1 MTSSQL
7 RPNPP
12 SVLLLP
18 FTPPAWHQTHLNI
31 SIFLSGNVSVGCYK
45 TGGPLTTDSFPL
57 SAEIPKKTPQKN
69 SSFTTPVPLH
79 STTYGSTSVLCVCV
93 CVCDSQT
100 TVRPRPLRAWTAA
113 NQSYVWQLV
122 TPRPMQPDSQSAL
135 WWPVWVNV
143 EDQKFKLIIN

>member
-57 SAEIPKKTPQKN
+57 SAEIPKKTPEKN

-93 CVCDSQT
+93 CVC
-100 TVRPRPLRAWTAA
+100 
-113 NQSYVWQLV
+113 VWQPDYSKAPPTTSMNCSQPIV
-122 TPRPMQPDSQSAL
+122 CMTVSDATPNATRQPISAL
-135 WWPVWVNV
+135 MASLSECWRS
-143 EDQKFKLIIN
+143 EI

>member
-57 SAEIPKKTPQKN
+57 SAEIPKKTPQKK
-69 SSFTTPVPLH
+69 TPVSRRL
-79 STTYGSTSVLCVCV
+79 SRYTLQRMVQLLFCVCV

-122 TPRPMQPDSQSAL
+122 TPRPMHPTANQRFDGQFEWML
-135 WWPVWVNV
+135 KIRN
-143 EDQKFKLIIN
+143 LN